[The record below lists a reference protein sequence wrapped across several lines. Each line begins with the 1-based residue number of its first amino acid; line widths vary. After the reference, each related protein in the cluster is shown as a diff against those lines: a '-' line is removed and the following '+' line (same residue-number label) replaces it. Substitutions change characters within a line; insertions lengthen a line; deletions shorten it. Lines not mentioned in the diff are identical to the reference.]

1 MSKLKLFSIFLG
13 LIVSSLSYISL
24 SQAQIYPETSDG
36 YDTQS
41 AGSSGGA
48 CDFGQF
54 LDALGQRESNNNY
67 GAKNSFGFIGRWQM
81 HPNSSL
87 ADIGWSRNGVW
98 TGNALNYGI
107 TSQQDYLNSA
117 AGQDQAMKEW
127 MDLLARRAE
136 IFGVTKH
143 IGTTVKGCSITWS
156 GIIAGRHLCGY
167 GKRSGGGGKCA
178 GGTSLIQF
186 LESGGAVDGVDGY
199 GTPVSEYVCKFS
211 GLNMPY
217 EHGGQATDCSTVNNA
232 GETSNTQTPS
242 GEVEPA
248 VRYTGSPGAGQEF
261 VSVSNPTETYF
272 GELSSALKYVVVAA
286 FQNMTTELTTFMMQ
300 QVNMI
305 GQFFDA
311 KHQLE
316 TQRLLQEKTAQ
327 AHKDYHPSTQMCMIG
342 TFARNLIDSERRSD
356 LTKTALTQSML
367 DRALATGD
375 SQTSQIGLD
384 SNTRQRALI
393 DRFCNKADN
402 AQQNSALCQDDI
414 DPDDVNADI
423 NFTRTIDVPL
433 TLDIDLLDDT
443 ENKDEETIFAFLDYI
458 FMHEKFP
465 YKTKSSTVLFQF
477 IEPYMDMR
485 STIAIRSVA
494 QNSFAEIIAQK
505 AAGPDGDGES
515 VGPFMKALLRDFGIE
530 DNAIQNMIGENPSYY
545 AQMEI
550 LTKTIYQH
558 PEFISNLYDKPANV
572 KRIRAALTAI
582 KLMQDRDIHDALMRR
597 EMLMS
602 MLLELQL
609 RKKQQELINQKIDG
623 LNKRPAGQADQTAPN
638 APKVEADPADSGF

>member
-1 MSKLKLFSIFLG
+1 MNKLIF
-13 LIVSSLSYISL
+13 ITAFITITFFVFNS
-24 SQAQIYPETSDG
+24 AIYAVEDE
-36 YDTQS
+36 
-41 AGSSGGA
+41 AGSPVASAPSGGA

-107 TSQQDYLNSA
+107 TSQQDYLNST

-143 IGTTVKGCSITWS
+143 IGSTIKGCPITWS

-186 LESGGAVDGVDGY
+186 LESGGAIDGVDGY
-199 GTPVSEYVCKFS
+199 GTPVSEYVCKFG

-217 EHGGQATDCSTVNNA
+217 EHGGQATDCSSVNNA
-232 GETSNTQTPS
+232 GETSNTQ
-242 GEVEPA
+242 EPIE
-248 VRYTGSPGAGQEF
+248 YTGSPGAGQEF
-261 VSVSNPTETYF
+261 VSVSNPTESYF
-272 GELSSALKYVVVAA
+272 GELSSALKYIVVAA

-300 QVNMI
+300 QVNMV

-342 TFARNLIDSERRSD
+342 TFARNLINSERRSD
-356 LTKTALTQSML
+356 LTKSALTQSMI

-384 SNTRQRALI
+384 SATRERALI

-402 AQQNSALCQDDI
+402 AQQNRALCKGDI
-414 DPDDVNADI
+414 DPADVNADI
-423 NFTRTIDVPL
+423 NYTRTIDAPL
-433 TLDIDLLDDT
+433 TLDIDLLDGT

-465 YKTKSSTVLFQF
+465 YKTRSSTVLFNF

-505 AAGPDGDGES
+505 TAGPDGEGES
-515 VGPFMKALLRDFGIE
+515 VGPFMKSLLRDFGIE
-530 DNAIQNMIGENPSYY
+530 DTAIENMIGENPSYY

-623 LNKRPAGQADQTAPN
+623 LNKRPAGQADQNPPN
-638 APKVEADPADSGF
+638 APEVSEDTEDSGF